1 MFLNGKNWGIC
12 SRFPQVLRTT
22 AAPEPIHPPGGR
34 GAKISKAARLQDHAP
49 GKARENAENPTRAR
63 RRICRAPVSCLAD
76 TKGGGVTQYP
86 PPDWW
91 KYLPPL
97 KDATPPPEDEQ
108 EEPPPVIDWGALLTD
123 WEPFVMD
130 WELPPWDWELP
141 NVDDWALPPWDDV
154 DLSPW
159 DEIRAEPW
167 DVPTWQ

>member
-1 MFLNGKNWGIC
+1 MLAHANAHNILLFFSTGSVFLNGKNWGIC

-86 PPDWW
+86 PPANGRR
-91 KYLPPL
+91 KCRKRRRRNATRRGCPVKNSIFARNAANLS
-97 KDATPPPEDEQ
+97 DA
-108 EEPPPVIDWGALLTD
+108 LR
-123 WEPFVMD
+123 
-130 WELPPWDWELP
+130 
-141 NVDDWALPPWDDV
+141 
-154 DLSPW
+154 
-159 DEIRAEPW
+159 RAQSICTTSGTRNAGRLRRART
-167 DVPTWQ
+167 VGGF